1 MEAVH
6 VYFYGRS
13 RGEIDAT
20 IFGQHCK
27 HEFHVGTTEGF
38 KSVY

>member
-6 VYFYGRS
+6 VYLHWRS
-13 RGEIDAT
+13 KGEIDAT
-20 IFGQHCK
+20 IFGHNCK
-27 HEFHVGTTEGF
+27 HEIHVGTAEGF